1 MDSAIFEGARGVVEA
16 LGRHDCGPALAWC
29 AANEPRLRKL
39 RSSLEFQLRV
49 QVRTSGA
56 SNYNLNRYVARI

>member
-16 LGRHDCGPALAWC
+16 LAAHDCGPALAWC
-29 AANEPRLRKL
+29 SANGPRLRKI

-49 QVRTSGA
+49 QVRCSGA
-56 SNYNLNRYVARI
+56 PRQ